1 MAFNSPMKMFV
12 NIVNKRLFMS
22 RLVNTYIQSSKLSWY
37 SRKVEPS
44 MKTCDIPVFS
54 SILARNVSFS
64 SRTHMCGELS
74 SKIVGQKVQVSGWI
88 QNIRMDKFII
98 LRDRT
103 GLCQIYLSCNDH
115 KDLLDLPLESVL
127 TVEGKV
133 ISRPKGQEN
142 VSMGESGMVE
152 VELENVVQISQA
164 EDNLPFPQNK
174 HLLPNEELR
183 MRYRYLDLRRKYL
196 QDTLKFR
203 TDFVMGIR
211 QFLVTN
217 GFLDIETPTLFRRT
231 PGGAKEFVVPTR
243 IKDHY
248 YSLVQSPQQFKQ
260 LLMVGG
266 LDRYFQIARCYRD
279 EGGKPDRQPEFTQ
292 VDIEMSFADREDV
305 LSVTENLLSSVWPGG
320 LTLPLPRMTYEHAMQ
335 NYGVDKPDIRYSNTI
350 QKVTNLFQ
358 HSGFP
363 ILDEN
368 LGREDNI
375 AAMVMFD
382 STNKD
387 NRKILNAVENESR
400 KALKVH
406 IDYFSNSPLK
416 MISPLIVESGKIV
429 KNGLLKKCDPVVK
442 SNLESSLH
450 LQNGIGF
457 LVFGPEDFV
466 MPVLGK
472 QRTLMANHLIPDLN
486 SREQELLW
494 IIDFPLFV
502 QETGVLESAHH
513 PFTAPHHHDQ
523 HLLRSEPLKCRS
535 LHYDLVLN
543 GQEIGGGSVRI
554 HNSDDQR
561 FVLSDVLK
569 EDTAELEHLLQALSC
584 GCPPHAGIALGL
596 DRIIAILTKSDSIRD
611 VIAFP
616 KSLQGRDTMSGAPA
630 QITDEQKSMYHIK

>member
-1 MAFNSPMKMFV
+1 
-12 NIVNKRLFMS
+12 MS
-22 RLVNTYIQSSKLSWY
+22 RLVHTSIQRSKLSWY
-37 SRKVEPS
+37 SRQVPALNRSCDLPVHSS
-44 MKTCDIPVFS
+44 MLS
-54 SILARNVSFS
+54 RNVSFS
-64 SRTHMCGELS
+64 SRSHMCGELS
-74 SKIVGQKVQVSGWI
+74 SRIVGHHVQVSGWI
-88 QNIRMDKFII
+88 QNIRMNKFII
-98 LRDRT
+98 LRDRS
-103 GLCQIYLSCNDH
+103 GLCQVYLSCDDH
-115 KDLLDLPLESVL
+115 KDLLDLPLESVI

-142 VSMGESGMVE
+142 PSMGDSGFVE
-152 VELENVVQISQA
+152 VELEKVVQISA
-164 EDNLPFPQNK
+164 ATVNIPFHQNK
-174 HLLPNEELR
+174 HLVPNEEFR
-183 MRYRYLDLRRKYL
+183 MKYRYLDLRRKIL

-203 TDFVMGIR
+203 SDFVMGIR
-211 QFLVTN
+211 HFLVSN
-217 GFLDIETPTLFRRT
+217 GFIDIETPTLFRRT

-320 LTLPLPRMTYEHAMQ
+320 LTLPLPRMTYEYAMH
-335 NYGVDKPDIRYSNTI
+335 NYGVDKPDTRYSNKI
-350 QKVTNLFQ
+350 KRVTTLCQ
-358 HSGFP
+358 QSGFP
-363 ILDEN
+363 ILEEN
-368 LGREDNI
+368 LGKEENI
-375 AAMVMFD
+375 AALVMFD

-387 NRKILNAVENESR
+387 NRQILKTIENES
-400 KALKVH
+400 KNALKVH
-406 IDYFSNSPLK
+406 IDYYTNSPLK
-416 MISPLIVESGKIV
+416 IISPVIIESGKIV
-429 KNGLLKKCDPVVK
+429 KNGLLKKCDPLVK
-442 SNLESSLH
+442 SNLESSLDI
-450 LQNGIGF
+450 QNGIGF

-466 MPVLGK
+466 LPVLGK
-472 QRTLMANHLIPDLN
+472 QRTLLANHLIPDLN
-486 SREQELLW
+486 SREQQLLW
-494 IIDFPLFV
+494 VIDFPLFV

-513 PFTAPHHHDQ
+513 PFTAPHHQDQ
-523 HLLRSEPLKCRS
+523 HLLRSDPLKCRS

-561 FVLSDVLK
+561 FVLSNVLG
-569 EDTAELEHLLQALSC
+569 EDTSELEHLLQALSY

-616 KSLQGRDTMSGAPA
+616 KSIQGRDAMSGAPA